1 MNIEQELKRVA
12 DTYTRQ
18 GYQVTIRPGPEALP
32 PFARDFKVEILC
44 KRGME
49 GVLVAVKRDRD
60 EAATDS
66 ELARY
71 AEITGLQKGWRF
83 DLAVV
88 EAQRPSTQEIDGA
101 SDFSEEDIQSSF
113 ADASEMVRAGYL
125 RPAVITAWAGLEAAM
140 RLRLRAAGERAG
152 WGAAPRS
159 MLNELYSNGFITV
172 EEFRD
177 LENLYRVSNQIVH
190 GFASTRAS
198 EGEAVQFLRDVGH
211 RLIEE
216 SRTAQLS
223 T

>member
-1 MNIEQELKRVA
+1 MDFEQELKRVA

-18 GYQVTIRPGPEALP
+18 GYQVTIRPDPEALP
-32 PFARDFKVEILC
+32 PFARDFKVEILG
-44 KRGME
+44 KRGTE
-49 GVLVAVKRDRD
+49 GVLVSVKKDRD
-60 EAATDS
+60 EAAADPSLT
-66 ELARY
+66 RY
-71 AEITGLQKGWRF
+71 AESTGFQKGWRF

-88 EAQRPSTQEIDGA
+88 EAERPSTHEIDGA
-101 SDFSEEDIQSSF
+101 SDFSEEDIQNSF
-113 ADASEMVRAGYL
+113 NDASEMVRAGYL

-152 WGAAPRS
+152 WGVAPRGL
-159 MLNELYSNGFITV
+159 LNELYSNGSITA
-172 EEFRD
+172 EELQK
-177 LENLYRVSNQIVH
+177 LENLFRVRNQIVH

-198 EGEAVQFLRDVGH
+198 EGGAVQFLCDVGQ